1 MINYY
6 LIDRKLRLIGV
17 GMALPN
23 LSSDLL
29 RTFVSVIEQ
38 GGFIKAADFLHKTQS
53 TVSQQIKKLEQEVGV
68 DLFSADGRKR
78 VLTNEGEMLLGY
90 ARRMLALQDDAIA
103 SLRVSD
109 QSGELRMGVSQGM
122 SEGVLPVLLADFCRA
137 NPSVRFN
144 VETGFSA
151 DLNAGFER
159 GEYDLILTLTM
170 DQSEGK
176 GDLLGVEPLSW
187 IGAEGWQWSGYRELP
202 LAMYVN
208 KCQFRRYSVKAL
220 EQDDIPWR
228 LVYTTTSYQ
237 GLMAA
242 VKSGLA
248 VTARPQS
255 AVIEGTELIGDRLG
269 LPDLPNVYSWLR
281 YKPGL
286 ERGRVLLKGLRLWL

>member
-1 MINYY
+1 
-6 LIDRKLRLIGV
+6 
-17 GMALPN
+17 MALPN

-29 RTFVSVIEQ
+29 RTFISVIEQ

-53 TVSQQIKKLEQEVGV
+53 TVSQQIKRLEQEVGV
-68 DLFSADGRKR
+68 DLFSTDGRKR

-90 ARRMLALQDDAIA
+90 ARRMLALQDDALA
-103 SLRVSD
+103 SLRISD

-137 NPSVRFN
+137 NPAVRFN
-144 VETGFSA
+144 VETGFSV
-151 DLNAGFER
+151 DLNAGFDR
-159 GEYDLILTLTM
+159 GDYDLILTLSM
-170 DQSEGK
+170 EQGEGK
-176 GDLLGVEPLSW
+176 GELLGVEPLSW
-187 IGAEGWQWSGYRELP
+187 IGAEEWEWSGYRELP
-202 LAMYVN
+202 LAMYAN

-220 EQDDIPWR
+220 ERETIPWR

-255 AVIEGTELIGDRLG
+255 AVVEGTELLGDRLG
-269 LPDLPNVYSWLR
+269 LPTLPNVYSWLR

-286 ERGRVLLKGLRLWL
+286 KEGQSLAERFKAASLRAC